1 MGRLKRKIKSFRK
14 KVDVRIIRK
23 DLLRK
28 MQETLQL
35 NEASVRDLA
44 LLLRTDDRHV
54 VQVLRSF
61 NKSRSQIRQDLFV
74 LSVLNFKK
82 NGFFVDFG
90 STNGKSLS
98 NTYLLEKEF
107 GWQGILAEPAR
118 IWHKEL
124 RKNRQAIIDERC
136 VWRSSGE
143 TLSFNEVSIAELSTI
158 DRYSEVDGHKDARR
172 SGEKYDVQTVSLN
185 DLLIEHQA
193 PCVIDYLSIDT
204 EGSEFEILNS
214 FDFDRFKFSV
224 ITCEHNYTSAREAI
238 YDLLVNKGY
247 KRVFQEYSYFDDWY
261 VREDLVTPFPKT
273 SVPSD

>member
-124 RKNRQAIIDERC
+124 RKNRQAINR
-136 VWRSSGE
+136 
-143 TLSFNEVSIAELSTI
+143 
-158 DRYSEVDGHKDARR
+158 
-172 SGEKYDVQTVSLN
+172 
-185 DLLIEHQA
+185 
-193 PCVIDYLSIDT
+193 
-204 EGSEFEILNS
+204 
-214 FDFDRFKFSV
+214 
-224 ITCEHNYTSAREAI
+224 
-238 YDLLVNKGY
+238 
-247 KRVFQEYSYFDDWY
+247 
-261 VREDLVTPFPKT
+261 
-273 SVPSD
+273 